1 MVAVFQIKEI
11 RSAAALR
18 RVFQLIKQSA
28 AIQTGHIPV
37 VLRNDNSH
45 RHIHRICGQRRHQGR
60 GGRYKAR
67 NSQDLRPGG
76 DFKNVISRPGVSH
89 QDHPVQIALT
99 LQVTGEDPRLP
110 RNGRSSRALCC
121 STTWTVRSQP
131 LGSPF
136 SKE

>member
-1 MVAVFQIKEI
+1 MII
-11 RSAAALR
+11 P
-18 RVFQLIKQSA
+18 
-28 AIQTGHIPV
+28 TGTSTGSV
-37 VLRNDNSH
+37 DS
-45 RHIHRICGQRRHQGR
+45 GRHQGR

-76 DFKNVISRPGVSH
+76 DFKNVISGPGVSH

-110 RNGRSSRALCC
+110 RNGPLQQALCC